1 MQNMTL
7 VLNKKEGYT
16 QGEIDLLFNVI
27 VPKIMYGFSVYEPH
41 VSDLTAVQSFKQD
54 ITRSG
59 TIYLLVITSMSYW
72 EKSGCHLF
80 LTLKYCDHSLN
91 YNLSPYKD
99 ISG

>member
-1 MQNMTL
+1 MTL
-7 VLNKKEGYT
+7 VLNEKEGHT
-16 QGEIDLLFNVI
+16 QEETDLLFNHAI
-27 VPKIMYGFSVYEPH
+27 VPKIMYRFSVYEPR

-59 TIYLLVITSMSYW
+59 TIYLLVITSMSNW